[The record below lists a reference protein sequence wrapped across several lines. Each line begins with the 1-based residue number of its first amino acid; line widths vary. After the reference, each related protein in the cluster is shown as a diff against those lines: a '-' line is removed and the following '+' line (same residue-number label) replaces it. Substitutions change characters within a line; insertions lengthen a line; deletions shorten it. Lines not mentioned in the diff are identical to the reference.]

1 MISRYQI
8 DTNIYDIGISNTMQV
23 SKMIGWISL
32 SIVPPYMV
40 HKVANWQEGRISA
53 NMLSNQGVEK

>member
-53 NMLSNQGVEK
+53 NILSDQGVEK

>member
-40 HKVANWQEGRISA
+40 RKVANWQEGRISA
-53 NMLSNQGVEK
+53 NILSNQGVEK